1 MSMLNTSSS
10 WNVGRASGRCAAC
23 GAELTTEK
31 PCWAALCDGL
41 PLKKSAPVPP
51 PPEKSKKAAAA
62 APAADPVSPFIRVD
76 FCEPCWNQ
84 GRRPEQLSPVALGLV
99 DEGQTARL
107 EMFSFWKTTM
117 PLPQQKK
124 KLLVDD
130 SVLVDVF
137 QRMEGKTEPQEVRFR
152 FVLAL
157 ILMRK
162 RLLKYEG
169 TEETPADPA
178 PPPPPTAPA
187 DPAATPAPAPR
198 PPEIWRM
205 LPKSADPGGGWGAP
219 VHVINPHLTAEQ
231 ITEVSQQL
239 SAILAEEV

>member
-23 GAELTTEK
+23 GAELAADQ

-41 PLKKSAPVPP
+41 PVKRPAEPPVP
-51 PPEKSKKAAAA
+51 ERTRK
-62 APAADPVSPFIRVD
+62 APAPANTPAEPVSPFVRVD
-76 FCEPCWNQ
+76 FCESCWNQ

-99 DEGQTARL
+99 EEGQSAKL
-107 EMFSFWKTTM
+107 AMFSFWKTTM

-137 QRMEGKTEPQEVRFR
+137 QRMEGKSEPQEERFR

-162 RLLKYEG
+162 RLLKYEA
-169 TEETPADPA
+169 TEESPA
-178 PPPPPTAPA
+178 PLPPA
-187 DPAATPAPAPR
+187 DPAAAAPR
-198 PPEIWRM
+198 PPEVWRM
-205 LPKSADPGGGWGAP
+205 LPKAADPGGGWGEP
-219 VHVINPHLTAEQ
+219 VRVVNPHLTAEQ

>member
-10 WNVGRASGRCAAC
+10 WNVGRASPKCAAC
-23 GAELTTEK
+23 GVEL
-31 PCWAALCDGL
+31 PANAICWAALCDGL
-41 PLKKSAPVPP
+41 PLKK
-51 PPEKSKKAAAA
+51 KAAEAKAEKVKKESKDKDNPHAA
-62 APAADPVSPFIRVD
+62 EPSPFVRVD
-76 FCEPCWNQ
+76 FCEACWNQ
-84 GRRPEQLSPVALGLV
+84 GRRPEQLSPAALGLV
-99 DEGQTARL
+99 DPGETARL
-107 EMFSFWKTTM
+107 AMFSYWKTLVQ
-117 PLPQQKK
+117 PPQQKK

-130 SVLVDVF
+130 SVLADVF

-169 TEETPADPA
+169 TQEAA
-178 PPPPPTAPA
+178 SAV
-187 DPAATPAPAPR
+187 PAAPVEGEAAALPPAR
-198 PPEIWRM
+198 PPETWRM
-205 LPKSADPGGGWGAP
+205 LPKAAEVGGGWGAP
-219 VHVINPHLTAEQ
+219 VHVINPHLTEQQ

>member
-1 MSMLNTSSS
+1 MSMLNANSS

-23 GAELTTEK
+23 GAELAADQ

-41 PLKKSAPVPP
+41 PMKRPAETPV
-51 PPEKSKKAAAA
+51 PEKSRKAS
-62 APAADPVSPFIRVD
+62 APASVPEEAVSPFVRVD
-76 FCEPCWNQ
+76 FCESCWNQ
-84 GRRPEQLSPVALGLV
+84 GRRPGQLSPAALGLV
-99 DEGQTARL
+99 EEGPSAKL
-107 EMFSFWKTTM
+107 AMFSFWKTTM

-137 QRMEGKTEPQEVRFR
+137 QRMEGKSEPQEERFR

-162 RLLKYEG
+162 RLLKYEC
-169 TEETPADPA
+169 TEEMPPASLSQPQ
-178 PPPPPTAPA
+178 A
-187 DPAATPAPAPR
+187 DPAAPAPKR
-198 PPEIWRM
+198 PEVWRM
-205 LPKSADPGGGWGAP
+205 LPKATDPGGGWGEP
-219 VHVINPHLTAEQ
+219 VRVVNPHLTAEQ

>member
-1 MSMLNTSSS
+1 M
-10 WNVGRASGRCAAC
+10 GRRAVAC
-23 GAELTTEK
+23 GTELPANTT
-31 PCWAALCDGL
+31 CWAALCDQPNAPRVESG
-41 PLKKSAPVPP
+41 PDRAGTKHAESKSEP
-51 PPEKSKKAAAA
+51 
-62 APAADPVSPFIRVD
+62 SPFARVD
-76 FCEPCWNQ
+76 FCEKCWAQ
-84 GRRPEQLSPVALGLV
+84 GRRPESPL
-99 DEGQTARL
+99 D
-107 EMFSFWKTTM
+107 MFSYWKTTV
-117 PLPQQKK
+117 PVPQQKK

-137 QRMEGKTEPQEVRFR
+137 GRMEGRNEPQELRFR

-169 TEETPADPA
+169 MEENPKHILPDAKVEAA
-178 PPPPPTAPA
+178 P
-187 DPAATPAPAPR
+187 
-198 PPEIWRM
+198 EVWRM
-205 LPKSADPGGGWGAP
+205 IPRGTEQI

>member
-1 MSMLNTSSS
+1 MSMLNTSNS
-10 WNVGRASGRCAAC
+10 WNVGRASARCAAC
-23 GAELTTEK
+23 GAELPANTV
-31 PCWAALCDGL
+31 CWAALCDGL
-41 PLKKSAPVPP
+41 PVKKRPETAGEKPKKDATAAEAP
-51 PPEKSKKAAAA
+51 
-62 APAADPVSPFIRVD
+62 SPFVRVD
-76 FCEPCWNQ
+76 FCQGCWDE
-84 GRRPEQLSPVALGLV
+84 GRRPEGLSPEALGLV
-99 DEGQTARL
+99 EPGPSAARARL
-107 EMFSFWKTTM
+107 AMFSFWRTTV

-130 SVLVDVF
+130 TVLADVF
-137 QRMEGKTEPQEVRFR
+137 QRMEGKTDPQEVRFR

-169 TEETPADPA
+169 TEEA
-178 PPPPPTAPA
+178 PVVT
-187 DPAATPAPAPR
+187 DAAAPR
-198 PPEIWRM
+198 APEIWRM
-205 LPKSADPGGGWGAP
+205 LPKAREAGGGWGAA

>member
-1 MSMLNTSSS
+1 MLNTTAS

-23 GAELTTEK
+23 AAELPPNT
-31 PCWAALCDGL
+31 PCWAALCDGQGIPTRHEKPDPAAKPKKEEPL
-41 PLKKSAPVPP
+41 PSPFIRIDFCESCWAAGRRPDQLTSASF
-51 PPEKSKKAAAA
+51 ESLGLSA
-62 APAADPVSPFIRVD
+62 APAA
-76 FCEPCWNQ
+76 
-84 GRRPEQLSPVALGLV
+84 
-99 DEGQTARL
+99 RL
-107 EMFSFWKTTM
+107 FMFSYWKTTV
-117 PLPQQKK
+117 PVPQQKK

-130 SVLVDVF
+130 SVLMDVF
-137 QRMEGKTEPQEVRFR
+137 ARMEGKTEPQEIRFR

-169 TEETPADPA
+169 MES
-178 PPPPPTAPA
+178 PPPPPQSGAQ
-187 DPAATPAPAPR
+187 PAAAAAP
-198 PPEIWRM
+198 ETWRM
-205 LPKSADPGGGWGAP
+205 LPKIMGDADTTTGGWAQP

>member
-1 MSMLNTSSS
+1 MSMLNTGGS
-10 WNVGRASGRCAAC
+10 WNVGRASARCAAC
-23 GAELTTEK
+23 GAELPANTV
-31 PCWAALCDGL
+31 CWAALCDGL
-41 PLKKSAPVPP
+41 PAKKRPEPVG
-51 PPEKSKKAAAA
+51 EKSKKDA
-62 APAADPVSPFIRVD
+62 APVEAASPFVRVD
-76 FCEPCWNQ
+76 FCQACWDQ
-84 GRRPEQLSPVALGLV
+84 GRRPEGLSPEALGLA
-99 DEGQTARL
+99 EPGSSARL
-107 EMFSFWKTTM
+107 AMFSFWRTTV

-130 SVLVDVF
+130 TVLADVF

-169 TEETPADPA
+169 TEEVPASP
-178 PPPPPTAPA
+178 APA
-187 DPAATPAPAPR
+187 DPAAPR

-205 LPKSADPGGGWGAP
+205 LPKAAEAGGGWGAA

-231 ITEVSQQL
+231 IAEVSQQL